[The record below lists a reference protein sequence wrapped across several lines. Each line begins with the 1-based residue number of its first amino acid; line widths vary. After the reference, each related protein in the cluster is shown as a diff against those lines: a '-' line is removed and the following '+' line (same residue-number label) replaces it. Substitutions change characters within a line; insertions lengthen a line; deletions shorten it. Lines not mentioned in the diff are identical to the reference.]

1 MRSSLPP
8 SALQIYKVLK
18 KKHMVTAKDLLQE
31 VPYSP
36 RTVRYAVKILVER
49 GLVKRVPV
57 LGDTRQFMYILVLNR

>member
-1 MRSSLPP
+1 
-8 SALQIYKVLK
+8 
-18 KKHMVTAKDLLQE
+18 MVTAKDLLQE